1 VEGIVH
7 VTLYLSVGQSILPYL
22 RSLLSI
28 YLTSLYVLYIGEVAS
43 HKSMTIGQVRVCTY
57 IFISLKYVYILYMY
71 TCIFD
76 I

>member
-1 VEGIVH
+1 VH

-22 RSLLSI
+22 RSLFVNLFNFFVCI
-28 YLTSLYVLYIGEVAS
+28 IYIGEVAS

-57 IFISLKYVYILYMY
+57 IFMSLKYVYILYMY
-71 TCIFD
+71 TCILD